1 VVRDG
6 ALCLIYGCDPTVILQ
21 YDFDSRQAREIGRH
35 HPPLALEHLR
45 GGSEALAV
53 PDGWL
58 CLVHEVTVLPG
69 GRRVYLHRFMH
80 LDKDLRISSPSD
92 PFHFISRGIEFCA
105 GLARKPATD
114 RCYASF
120 GVDDA
125 GAFVAT
131 FSLAA
136 ALALCRPVDT
146 LTVSAHCAPR

>member
-35 HPPLALEHLR
+35 HPPLALDHLR
-45 GGSEALAV
+45 GGSQALAV

-80 LDKDLRISSPSD
+80 LDKDLRISPFPTPS
-92 PFHFISRGIEFCA
+92 IS
-105 GLARKPATD
+105 
-114 RCYASF
+114 S
-120 GVDDA
+120 A
-125 GAFVAT
+125 GASSSVPDWHASPPLTAAT
-131 FSLAA
+131 PASGSTTPGPSWRRSHWRPRWRCAA
-136 ALALCRPVDT
+136 R
-146 LTVSAHCAPR
+146 